1 MLRRTMAV
9 VLAIG
14 LPIWCGASAFGQRV
28 ASLAADRLTLGPGES
43 ATLRLETHEAEGVR
57 EIAWGEAG
65 VEWVF
70 VRDSHSQRNHAGAPI
85 EADGRT
91 LRVSPTRAGVTMVGV
106 DLARR
111 VEVMGV
117 EAFGR
122 LMERAGKGL
131 EEMQTGPGK
140 APPRD
145 QEAPPRD
152 QEAPAQD
159 AEAPLQVLRVESACA
174 LVRVGGAATDVGVS
188 KSGLATEI
196 RALMDPTALLLP
208 SDMAVRVY
216 ADGSGVPGA
225 TVIATHAASG
235 AERRTTADEKG
246 IAPVRLDRPG
256 LWRVEFH
263 HVVPSRDAEADWVV
277 YSCVLTFEAGA
288 GEGGAR

>member
-28 ASLAADRLTLGPGES
+28 ASLGADRLTLGPGES
-43 ATLRLETHEAEGVR
+43 ATLRLESHGAEGVR

-145 QEAPPRD
+145 QEAPAR
-152 QEAPAQD
+152 D
-159 AEAPLQVLRVESACA
+159 AEAPLRVLRVESACA
-174 LVRVGGAATDVGVS
+174 LVRVGGAATDVAVS

-235 AERRTTADEKG
+235 EERRTRADDKG
-246 IAPVRLDRPG
+246 IAPVRLDRAG
-256 LWRVEFH
+256 VWRVEFH
-263 HVVPSRDAEADWVV
+263 HAARSRDDGADWVV
-277 YSCVLTFEAGA
+277 YSCVMTFEATRGEGA
-288 GEGGAR
+288 GR

>member
-1 MLRRTMAV
+1 MARQRAWAAALAAG
-9 VLAIG
+9 VLAG
-14 LPIWCGASAFGQRV
+14 CGASAFGQRV
-28 ASLAADRLTLGPGES
+28 MSLTADRLTLAPGES
-43 ATLRLETHEAEGVR
+43 ASLRLEALGAEGAR

-70 VRDSHSQRNHAGAPI
+70 VRDSHSQRNHQAAPVGD
-85 EADGRT
+85 DGRT
-91 LRVSPTRAGVTMVGV
+91 VRVSPARAGVTMVGV

-111 VEVMGV
+111 VEVMEA

-122 LMERAGKGL
+122 LVERAGRKL
-131 EEMQTGPGK
+131 EEMETGPGK
-140 APPRD
+140 APPRGT
-145 QEAPPRD
+145 EAPPQVRGGVR
-152 QEAPAQD
+152 
-159 AEAPLQVLRVESACA
+159 VLRVESACA
-174 LVRVGGAATDVGVS
+174 LVRVGGAATDIAVS

-196 RALMDPTALLLP
+196 RALMDPTSLLLP

-235 AERRTTADEKG
+235 AERRTTADDKG
-246 IAPVRLDRPG
+246 IAPVHLDRPG
-256 LWRVEFH
+256 AWRVEFH
-263 HVVPSRDAEADWVV
+263 HVVPSRDPEADWVV